1 MNDHNVHYA
10 LFLKDGLIA
19 FSNHPNE
26 KHLNQFSEGR
36 YYRVPEG
43 VMIPLTAT
51 AIFAYIRLS
60 LDRYRS
66 EASIARYRWVMNPAI
81 LEATGPFAYAIVRMD
96 RFLEVVQ
103 GYFCPEERKLKYNR
117 SLVELSK
124 GVMYATVGS
133 IAEPCV
139 DQMAQTALL
148 VADSPNKAYDYFN
161 TAYPMGNSYTMVS
174 TAGIDS
180 SFSQDDFMTFAEL
193 GADNDLMCDAIF
205 DLFKKLSGGEHH
217 HTVSGEYSKV
227 LRYLTEP
234 TATELRLQDEE
245 SKRARATKARATRE
259 ANKARKAA
267 QGDLKEPAPTKV
279 PPAPT
284 KVRKRAVRK
293 SETTPTEQKEVK

>member
-1 MNDHNVHYA
+1 MNDYSVHYA

-26 KHLNQFSEGR
+26 KHLNQFPEGH

-60 LDRYRS
+60 LDRYHTETS
-66 EASIARYRWVMNPAI
+66 SGKYRWVMNPTV

-103 GYFCPEERKLKYNR
+103 GYFCPEERKLKYSR

-124 GVMYATVGS
+124 GVMYATAGS

-148 VADSPNKAYDYFN
+148 VADSPNEAYNYFN
-161 TAYPMGNSYTMVS
+161 TAYPMGNSYTLVS
-174 TAGIDS
+174 TAGIDN
-180 SFSQDDFMTFAEL
+180 SFRQGDFMAFAER

-205 DLFKKLSGGEHH
+205 ELFKKLSTGEHH
-217 HTVSGEYSKV
+217 HKVSGEYSKV

-234 TATELRLQDEE
+234 TATELRLQEE
-245 SKRARATKARATRE
+245 DLKRTRAIKAKATRE

-267 QGDLKEPAPTKV
+267 QGDLKESAPTKV
-279 PPAPT
+279 PPVPT